1 MERPMDSIAY
11 YNGQIGAPETI
22 MIPMLDRVCFFGDG
36 VYDATVSAN
45 GVIYLLDEHIDRLF
59 RSADMVGIKVP
70 YTKDELKAI
79 LQDVVSRV
87 TNRHSFVYF
96 QLTRGTAPRSHC
108 FPKGDVKANLW
119 ITVTA
124 RKFRDYFAPIQL
136 TSMEDKRFLYC
147 NVKTLNL
154 LPSVLAA
161 QKAEE
166 AGCYESVF
174 HRGEIVTECAHS
186 NISILKD
193 GVLYT
198 HPNDEYIL
206 PGIAKNHLF
215 IACEKL
221 GIPVKHEA
229 FTLTDLRNADEVLVT
244 SSSNFCSF
252 ADTFEGQPVGR
263 KCPELVTKLQNLVIQ
278 EYLDYCG
285 IDSL

>member
-1 MERPMDSIAY
+1 MESIAY
-11 YNGQIGAPETI
+11 YNGQIGTPETI

-45 GVIYLLDEHIDRLF
+45 NVIYLLDEHIDRLY
-59 RSADMVGIKVP
+59 RSASMVGIEIP
-70 YTKDELKAI
+70 YTKDELKDI
-79 LQDVVSRV
+79 LKDVVSRV
-87 TNRHSFVYF
+87 DNKHSFVYV
-96 QLTRGTAPRSHC
+96 QVTRGTAPRSHC
-108 FPKGDVKANLW
+108 FPNPAVKANLW
-119 ITVTA
+119 ITVTP
-124 RKFRDYFAPIQL
+124 RTFRDFSKPIRL

-161 QKAEE
+161 QKAESE
-166 AGCYESVF
+166 GCYESVF

-221 GIPVKHEA
+221 NIPVNQTA
-229 FTLTDLRNADEVLVT
+229 FTLDDLRNADEVLVT

-252 ADTFEGQPVGR
+252 ADTFEGKPVGR
-263 KCPELVTKLQNLVIQ
+263 KAPELVTALQETIIQ
-278 EYLDYCG
+278 EYLNYCG
-285 IDSL
+285 IESL